1 MKGCCKTA
9 FLVMMIRC
17 LFILITC
24 LWGVSLHAQ
33 QTEEKKDIKKV
44 KVGMSEKDL
53 IKVAG
58 DPERK
63 ERFKTIVTGTTDT
76 TAYWLYENDITI
88 ILKNHVVERIERDRN
103 SILTNLQNWAD
114 PKNKEGIRII
124 YGK

>member
-1 MKGCCKTA
+1 
-9 FLVMMIRC
+9 MMIRC

-24 LWGVSLHAQ
+24 LCSVSLHAQ